1 MCDLASPFLYQLMVI
16 PLEQYLPQYYI
27 NLVNSSI
34 LKLSILPSN
43 VVYLFRNF
51 EGDKKLGV

>member
-1 MCDLASPFLYQLMVI
+1 MYDLASPFLYQLMVI
-16 PLEQYLPQYYI
+16 FLEQYLSHYYP

-43 VVYLFRNF
+43 VIYLFRNF